1 MPEEFPEYRGYSG
14 GSGIDYSRPEYYRA
28 GAEPPVQHEEPENP
42 YAGESYGDDY
52 AAQAMVE
59 PISEYRGPQSLEG
72 YTADAGS
79 EQREAAEKGS
89 AEGGKKRRG
98 WLGIGGLL
106 AALGAWLL
114 KIPSLG
120 FLLKFGAAGISA
132 FASAFLYS
140 LVFGWP
146 FAIGLII
153 SLFIHE
159 MGHALVMKLK
169 GIPVGGLIFIPML
182 GAAVTMQQMP
192 KNARDEAEV
201 GIAGPIAGALA
212 ASFCLW
218 MAYQPDAS
226 PIWASLAYFGFF
238 INLFNLVPILPF
250 DGGRVLA
257 AIDRRIWILGFLLL
271 LGVQIWEWMHGN
283 PSFWLLLFVLMA
295 GMQLWSR
302 GFSPNTPEMREYY
315 NVPISTRVIMSL
327 LYFGLAGALFLGMS
341 ITHGMLP
348 L

>member
-1 MPEEFPEYRGYSG
+1 
-14 GSGIDYSRPEYYRA
+14 
-28 GAEPPVQHEEPENP
+28 
-42 YAGESYGDDY
+42 
-52 AAQAMVE
+52 
-59 PISEYRGPQSLEG
+59 
-72 YTADAGS
+72 ADAGS

-271 LGVQIWEWMHGN
+271 LGVQIWEWIHGN